1 VSDLPHHPDAAD
13 LPGDPGHGD
22 RAREL
27 EVDLRSFLPEGV
39 SLGDPDESDPEE
51 SDPDAV
57 DPDEVDSDEV
67 EADEPHAGAVA
78 APAPPVDLEALG
90 GIERDLDGVD
100 AALRA
105 LDAGT
110 YGACTSCGA
119 PIDDALLA
127 ADPVRTGCAD
137 HPAA

>member
-1 VSDLPHHPDAAD
+1 MSDLPHHPDAAD

-39 SLGDPDESDPEE
+39 SLGDPDESDP
-51 SDPDAV
+51 DAV
-57 DPDEVDSDEV
+57 DPGEV

-110 YGACTSCGA
+110 YGTCTSCGA

-127 ADPVRTGCAD
+127 ADAVRTGCAD